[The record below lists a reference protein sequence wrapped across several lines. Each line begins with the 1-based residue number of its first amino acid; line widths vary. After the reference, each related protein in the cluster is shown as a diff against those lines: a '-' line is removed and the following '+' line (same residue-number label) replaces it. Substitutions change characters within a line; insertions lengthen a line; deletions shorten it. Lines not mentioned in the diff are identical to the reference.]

1 MSSGGAIVFLVVWI
15 GLIVA
20 GYYVGKSKGRVALGI
35 ILTVILGLI
44 GLIIVACL
52 PKTAA
57 VKAAEAQRLYG
68 GQPGAYGQYQGQGQY
83 GQYQDPGQY
92 GQYPQQGQGQ
102 YGQYPQQGQGQYG
115 EHPQQGQGQF
125 PPYPQQGQGQYPQQ
139 GQGQYPQQGQQ
150 PYPSSAP
157 TQRLP
162 VQPEQPPPPDQ

>member
-1 MSSGGAIVFLVVWI
+1 MSSGGAIVFLVIWI

-35 ILTVILGLI
+35 ILTIILGLI

-57 VKAAEAQRLYG
+57 AKAAEAQQQYG
-68 GQPGAYGQYQGQGQY
+68 LQPGPWGQYGQYQQGQGQY
-83 GQYQDPGQY
+83 GQYQDPSQY

-102 YGQYPQQGQGQYG
+102 YPQQSQGQGQYPQQS
-115 EHPQQGQGQF
+115 
-125 PPYPQQGQGQYPQQ
+125 QYPQQ
-139 GQGQYPQQGQQ
+139 GQGQYPQQGQE

-157 TQRLP
+157 TQQLP
-162 VQPEQPPPPDQ
+162 VQREQPPPPDQ

>member
-1 MSSGGAIVFLVVWI
+1 MHSGGGAIVLLVVWI

-20 GYYVGKSKGRVALGI
+20 GYFVGKSKGRVALGI

-57 VKAAEAQRLYG
+57 MKAAEAQQLYG
-68 GQPGAYGQYQGQGQY
+68 GQPGGYGQYQGQGQY
-83 GQYQDPGQY
+83 GQDQDPGQY

-115 EHPQQGQGQF
+115 EYPQQGQGQF

-139 GQGQYPQQGQQ
+139 GQE

-162 VQPEQPPPPDQ
+162 VQPKQPPPPDQ